1 MTKLGIAL
9 AALLSFAA
17 SADAGPLGGMGLPS
31 LPGGL
36 GTLTNRTTGML
47 DQDVSGLGSTVRDA
61 VGRPR
66 APRAFERDP
75 SGARIVRGE
84 VLALSPSEKS
94 LAVARGLNFSI
105 MRQTNLDALGLSVA
119 VLRVPDGM
127 SASDALAALRKAD
140 PDGAYD
146 VDHIYDP
153 SGSVSD
159 KPAHAEPS
167 AVSHEHLRVGM
178 IDGGIDQRH
187 GVFEHATI
195 ISHGFVQS
203 AGPIAT
209 QHGTAVASL
218 LVGSDSD
225 VTGMLPDATLYVADV
240 YCGQAAGGSADAIVE
255 ALAWMAANDV
265 PVVNVSLSGP
275 PNAILAAAVNAFVKR
290 GHVLVAAVGNDGPAA
305 GVEYPAGY
313 PGVVGVT
320 SVDDNHAVQLEAN
333 RGVDVAFAATG
344 VDVTVA
350 TLNGRHTS
358 MTGTS
363 FAAPIVTAR
372 FALLVSHADPHTTA
386 QAWTTL
392 EHAAL
397 HLGAPGRNDVYGY
410 GFLDRPGSRA
420 NTTAAK

>member
-1 MTKLGIAL
+1 MIRFGIAL
-9 AALLSFAA
+9 AALLGLAA
-17 SADAGPLGGMGLPS
+17 SASAGPLGVGLPALS
-31 LPGGL
+31 GGL
-36 GTLTNRTTGML
+36 GTLTNRTTGVL
-47 DQDVSGLGSTVRDA
+47 DQDLSGLGNTVRDA

-66 APRAFERDP
+66 APRSFEKDA

-94 LAVARGLNFSI
+94 LAVARGLNFSV
-105 MRQTNLDALGLSVA
+105 MRQTDLDALGLKVA

-153 SGSVSD
+153 SGSISVDAAGHAS
-159 KPAHAEPS
+159 AHMGMRAQI
-167 AVSHEHLRVGM
+167 RVGM
-178 IDGGIDQRH
+178 IDGGVDQKH
-187 GVFEHATI
+187 PAFEHATI
-195 ISHGFVQS
+195 VSRGFAPNAV
-203 AGPIAT
+203 PIAT

-225 VTGMLPDATLYVADV
+225 VTGIVSNSQLYAADV
-240 YCGQAAGGSADAIVE
+240 YCGQPTGGSADAIAE
-255 ALAWMAANDV
+255 ALAWLAANNIA
-265 PVVNVSLSGP
+265 VVNVSLSGP

-305 GVEYPAGY
+305 GIEYPAGY
-313 PGVVGVT
+313 PGVVGAT
-320 SVDDNHAVQLEAN
+320 SVDANHAVQLEAN
-333 RGVDVAFAATG
+333 RGADVAFAATG
-344 VDVTVA
+344 VDVPVA
-350 TLNGRHTS
+350 GLNGRHTT

-363 FAAPIVTAR
+363 FAAPIVTGR
-372 FALLVSHADPHTTA
+372 FALLVPRADPQAVA
-386 QAWTTL
+386 QAWNTL

-410 GFLDRPGSRA
+410 GFLDNPTPNA
-420 NTTAAK
+420 TAEK

>member
-1 MTKLGIAL
+1 MIRFGIAL
-9 AALLSFAA
+9 AAVLGLAA
-17 SADAGPLGGMGLPS
+17 AADAGPLGLGVPS

-36 GTLTNRTTGML
+36 GTLTNRTTGTL
-47 DQDVSGLGSTVRDA
+47 DRDVSGLSTTVRDA

-66 APRAFERDP
+66 TTHAVEKDP

-94 LAVARGLNFSI
+94 LAIARGLSFGLV
-105 MRQTNLDALGLSVA
+105 RQTDLGALGLNVA

-127 SASDALAALRKAD
+127 SASDALVALRKAD

-153 SGSVSD
+153 SGAVSD
-159 KPAHAEPS
+159 KPTNAATLSTESP
-167 AVSHEHLRVGM
+167 AALRVGM

-187 GVFEHATI
+187 DAFAHATI
-195 ISHGFVQS
+195 VPRGFVPD
-203 AGPIAT
+203 APPIAT

-225 VTGMLPDATLYVADV
+225 VTGGLPGATLYVADV
-240 YCGQAAGGSADAIVE
+240 YCGQAAGGSADAIAE
-255 ALAWMAANDV
+255 ALGWLAANNV
-265 PVVNVSLSGP
+265 PVANVSLSGP

-305 GVEYPAGY
+305 GVEFPAGY

-320 SVDDNHAVQLEAN
+320 SVDTNHTVQLEAN
-333 RGVDVAFAATG
+333 RGADVAFAATG
-344 VDVTVA
+344 VDVPVA
-350 TLNGRHTS
+350 ALNGRHTA

-363 FAAPIVTAR
+363 FAAPVVAAR
-372 FALLVSHADPHTTA
+372 FALLVSRADPHITA
-386 QAWTTL
+386 QAWNTL
-392 EHAAL
+392 ERTAL
-397 HLGAPGRNDVYGY
+397 HLGGPGRNDIYGY
-410 GFLDRPGSRA
+410 GFLDRPPSSA
-420 NTTAAK
+420 NATASK

>member
-1 MTKLGIAL
+1 MSKFGIAL
-9 AALLSFAA
+9 AALLGLAA
-17 SADAGPLGGMGLPS
+17 PAGAGPLGLGVPA

-36 GTLTNRTTGML
+36 GTLTNRATGTL
-47 DQDVSGLGSTVRDA
+47 DQGVTGLNNTVRDV

-66 APRAFERDP
+66 VPRAFEKDA
-75 SGARIVRGE
+75 SGVRIVRGE

-94 LAVARGLNFSI
+94 LAVARGLNFGLV
-105 MRQTNLDALGLSVA
+105 RQTNLEALGLTVA
-119 VLRVPDGM
+119 VLRVPDGI
-127 SASDALAALRKAD
+127 SASEALTALRKAD

-159 KPAHAEPS
+159 KPTNAAATNAGSHAS
-167 AVSHEHLRVGM
+167 LRIGM

-187 GVFEHATI
+187 DVFAQATI
-195 ISHGFVQS
+195 VPRGFAANAAPV
-203 AGPIAT
+203 AT

-225 VTGMLPDATLYVADV
+225 VTGVLPDATLYVADV
-240 YCGQAAGGSADAIVE
+240 YCGQATGGSADAIAE
-255 ALAWMAANDV
+255 ALGWLAANDV

-320 SVDDNHAVQLEAN
+320 SVDADHAIQLEAN
-333 RGVDVAFAATG
+333 RGADVAFAATG
-344 VDVTVA
+344 VDVPVA

-363 FAAPIVTAR
+363 FAAPIVAAR
-372 FALLVSHADPHTTA
+372 FALLVSHADPHIAA
-386 QAWTTL
+386 QAWNTL
-392 EHAAL
+392 ERTAI

-410 GFLDRPGSRA
+410 GFLGRPTSSA
-420 NTTAAK
+420 SATASK

>member
-1 MTKLGIAL
+1 MTKFGIAL
-9 AALLSFAA
+9 MALLSLAA
-17 SADAGPLGGMGLPS
+17 SAQAGPLGLGLPS

-36 GTLTNRTTGML
+36 GTLTNRATGTL
-47 DQDVSGLGSTVRDA
+47 DRDIAGLDNAVRDA

-66 APRAFERDP
+66 VPRAFEKDT
-75 SGARIVRGE
+75 SGVRIVRGE

-94 LAVARGLNFSI
+94 LAIARGLNFGI
-105 MRQTNLDALGLSVA
+105 LRQTNLSALGLNVA

-127 SASDALAALRKAD
+127 SASDALVALRKAD

-159 KPAHAEPS
+159 KPTSTATMSVETYA
-167 AVSHEHLRVGM
+167 ALRVGM

-187 GVFEHATI
+187 DAFAHATI
-195 ISHGFVQS
+195 VPRGFMPNAS
-203 AGPIAT
+203 PIAT

-225 VTGMLPDATLYVADV
+225 VTGGLPGATLYVADV
-240 YCGQAAGGSADAIVE
+240 YCGQAAGGSADAIAE
-255 ALAWMAANDV
+255 ALGWLAANNV
-265 PVVNVSLSGP
+265 PVANVSLSGP

-320 SVDDNHAVQLEAN
+320 SVDTNHAVQREAN
-333 RGVDVAFAATG
+333 RGADVAFAATG
-344 VDVTVA
+344 VDVSVA
-350 TLNGRHTS
+350 TLNGRHTT

-363 FAAPIVTAR
+363 FAAPVVAAR
-372 FALLVSHADPHTTA
+372 FALLVSRADPHITA
-386 QAWTTL
+386 QAWNTL
-392 EHAAL
+392 ERTAL
-397 HLGAPGRNDVYGY
+397 HLGGPGRNDVYGY
-410 GFLDRPGSRA
+410 GFLDRPPSPA
-420 NTTAAK
+420 NATASK